1 MRPTQAHPLVR
12 KPNRLYGSG
21 VAIAP
26 IIVWFRQDLRLADNP
41 ALHAAIHRGAP
52 VLPVFIW
59 SPAEEG
65 EWPPGGASCCW
76 LHHSLG
82 SLDESLRKLGSRLI
96 LREGNSLE
104 QLRQL
109 IKVTGARTVFWN
121 RRYEPAIIKRDTRIK
136 SALTGEGL
144 EVESFNAALL
154 HEPWTVQNKA
164 SKPFQVF
171 TPFWK
176 TCLTRGEPAE
186 PLDAPTHLPAFSKWP
201 DSRSLAGLYLL
212 PKIDWAKGI
221 RAAWQP
227 GEPGAQEN
235 LKEFVQASLGGY
247 TAERNRPD
255 RTGTSRLSPHLHF
268 GEISPRQIWDAVKCK
283 AADEPRLAS
292 PAGSTTWRDSQFLA
306 EIGWRE
312 FAHHLIFHFPHTTR
326 EPLRP
331 EFANFPWREDTVPLR
346 AWQRGETG
354 YPFVDA
360 GLREL
365 WTTGWMHNRVR
376 MVVGSFLVKDLL
388 LDWRA
393 GAAWFWDTLVDADL
407 ASNTLG
413 WQWVSGC
420 GADAAP
426 YFRVFNP
433 VGQGEKFDPQG
444 DYIRRWI
451 PELAKLPAEWIH
463 QPFAAPAPVLAAAGV
478 QLGTTYPEPVVSHAI
493 ARNVALEAYA
503 TLKG

>member
-1 MRPTQAHPLVR
+1 M
-12 KPNRLYGSG
+12 
-21 VAIAP
+21 AITP

-41 ALHAAIHRGAP
+41 ALHAAVNRGAP

-59 SPAEEG
+59 SLDEEG
-65 EWPPGGASCCW
+65 EWTPGGASRWW
-76 LHHSLG
+76 LHHSLTA
-82 SLDESLRKLGSRLI
+82 LDASLRPFGSRLL
-96 LREGNSLE
+96 LREGNSLD
-104 QLRQL
+104 QLHQL
-109 IKVTGARTVFWN
+109 IKTTRAKAVFWN
-121 RRYEPAIIKRDTRIK
+121 RRYEPAIIKRDTQIK
-136 SALTGEGL
+136 SALTGEGI

-164 SKPFQVF
+164 GKAFQVF

-176 TCLTRGEPAE
+176 TCLTRSEPAK
-186 PLDAPTHLPAFSKWP
+186 PLPVPAHLPGLANWP
-201 DSRSLAGLYLL
+201 DSAPLAALNLL
-212 PKIDWAKGI
+212 PRIDWAGGI
-221 RAAWQP
+221 RETWHP
-227 GEPGAQEN
+227 GEAGAHEN
-235 LKEFVQASLGGY
+235 LRRFVQASFVSY
-247 TAERNRPD
+247 TAVRNRPD
-255 RTGTSRLSPHLHF
+255 QPGTSRLSPHLHF
-268 GEISPRQIWDAVKCK
+268 GEISPRQVWAAVKST
-283 AADEPRLAS
+283 AANEPPLAAS
-292 PAGSTTWRDSQFLA
+292 SGGKSWRDSQFIA

-312 FAHHLIFHFPHTTR
+312 FAHHLLFHFPHTTR

-331 EFANFPWREDTVPLR
+331 EFAKFPWREDAALLR

-433 VGQGEKFDPQG
+433 VGQGERFDPAG
-444 DYIRRWI
+444 DYVRHWI

-478 QLGTTYPEPVVSHAI
+478 HLGTTYPEPIVNHAI
-493 ARNVALEAYA
+493 ARNVALEAYSK
-503 TLKG
+503 LKG

>member
-1 MRPTQAHPLVR
+1 
-12 KPNRLYGSG
+12 

-41 ALHAAIHRGAP
+41 ALDAAVQRGAP

-65 EWPPGGASCCW
+65 EWPPGGASRWW
-76 LHHSLG
+76 LHHSLTA
-82 SLDESLRKLGSRLI
+82 LDASLRQFGSRLI
-96 LREGNSLE
+96 IREGTSLE

-109 IKVTGARTVFWN
+109 IKATRARAVFWN
-121 RRYEPAIIKRDTRIK
+121 RRYEPAIIKRDTQLK
-136 SALTGEGL
+136 AALTGEGI

-154 HEPWTVQNKA
+154 HEPWTIQNKA
-164 SKPFQVF
+164 GKPFQVF

-176 TCLTRGEPAE
+176 TCLARNEPAG
-186 PLDAPTHLPAFSKWP
+186 PLPAPTHLPTPPKWP
-201 DSRSLAGLYLL
+201 DSSPLAGLHLL
-212 PKIDWAKGI
+212 PQLDWAGGL

-227 GEPGAQEN
+227 GETGAHEN
-235 LKEFVQASLGGY
+235 LGRFLRAAFAGY
-247 TAERNRPD
+247 AAERNRPD
-255 RTGTSRLSPHLHF
+255 QPGTSRLSPHLHF
-268 GEISPRQIWDAVKCK
+268 GEISPRQIWAAVKSSVAGNPRIGTAAQGK
-283 AADEPRLAS
+283 A
-292 PAGSTTWRDSQFLA
+292 WRESQFIA

-312 FAHHLIFHFPHTTR
+312 FAHHLLFHFPHTTR

-331 EFANFPWREDTVPLR
+331 EFAKFPWREDVTLLR
-346 AWQRGETG
+346 AWQRGQTG

-376 MVVGSFLVKDLL
+376 MLVGSFLVKDLL
-388 LDWRA
+388 LDWRS

-444 DYIRRWI
+444 DYVRRWV

-478 QLGTTYPEPVVSHAI
+478 QLGTTYPEPLVSHAI

-503 TLKG
+503 RLKG